1 MVVGSEVWR
10 SNYFGFNRRKGA
22 VYYRIGSTTMGTL
35 PYRASVNLFSGR
47 QIEHAGPFLGAIS
60 GPEVDH
66 DNEER
71 GIDFPI

>member
-1 MVVGSEVWR
+1 
-10 SNYFGFNRRKGA
+10 
-22 VYYRIGSTTMGTL
+22 MGTL

-47 QIEHAGPFLGAIS
+47 QIEHEGPFLCAIF